1 MLMGRVVG
9 EVWAT
14 RKDPRVDGM
23 KFLVVRQVDLGAKLK
38 DTYVVAVDA
47 VGAGVG
53 ELVLVVQGSSARQSE
68 MTNAKPVDAV
78 VMAIVDDINAVDK
91 DWTAFDK
98 KSIPPELLS

>member
-14 RKDPRVDGM
+14 RKDARVEGM
-23 KFLVVRQVDLGAKLK
+23 KFLVVRQVDLAMKLK
-38 DTYVVAVDA
+38 DAYVVAVDA

-53 ELVLVVQGSSARQSE
+53 EMVLVTQGSSARQSDQ
-68 MTNAKPVDAV
+68 TKDKPVDAV
-78 VMAIVDDINAVDK
+78 VSAIVDDVHAIDR

-98 KSIPPELLS
+98 KTIG